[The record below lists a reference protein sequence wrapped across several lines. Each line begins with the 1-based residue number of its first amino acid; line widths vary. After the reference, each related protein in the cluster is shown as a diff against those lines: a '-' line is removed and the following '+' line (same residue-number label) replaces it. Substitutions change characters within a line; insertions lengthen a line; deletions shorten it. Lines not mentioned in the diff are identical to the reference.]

1 MASLTKIG
9 GAGIVAGAQST
20 IPAALTAD
28 INIGDAAW
36 AMFEAAGGKVVSS
49 VTDSQ
54 GQTWTVDAS
63 IVLGTTVAVAIASI
77 SSSTVHLVAGTDKVT
92 ATLSGTTSRTAYTVA
107 KLTGGGATNG
117 LDQAVTATGT
127 LSPSKAT
134 AALAQADEIVIGAVA
149 WTNTVG
155 GDTMTADASS
165 TLLDNETAS
174 SSPNFKYLGT
184 QWQET
189 SSTAAVTMA
198 PTLTTGHGSWAMGVA
213 AYKLPAAGATILL
226 GSAASAAAAY
236 GPTVAPTAATLLAG
250 AAQSPATAYGPSLT
264 PAAAALALGIAQ
276 SAAAAYGLDLAV
288 VTSIAIGAAL
298 NPALAYGQDLTPK
311 PVAEALGA
319 AAHPASAFGPS
330 LVAQPVTLALGVAQ
344 SVPAAY
350 GPTVIPASAALA
362 IGVADSISA
371 AFGVDLSFII
381 PASPYPEAANWI
393 LVSEQ
398 LSQTIPAPSKN
409 TELLAMVANSM
420 SLRPSA
426 NTLEIEE
433 A

>member
-20 IPAALTAD
+20 IPAALTSD

-77 SSSTVHLVAGTDKVT
+77 SSSTVHLVAGTDHVT

-174 SSPNFKYLGT
+174 NSPNFKYLGT

-236 GPTVAPTAATLLAG
+236 GPTVVPTTATLLAG

-264 PAAAALALGIAQ
+264 PAAAALVLGIAQ
-276 SAAAAYGLDLAV
+276 QAAAAYGLSLV
-288 VTSIAIGAAL
+288 SVTRLAIGAAL
-298 NPALAYGQDLTPK
+298 NGSQAHGQDLVPG
-311 PVAEALGA
+311 PVTKAIGA
-319 AAHPASAFGPS
+319 ATRTPAAYGPDF
-330 LVAQPVTLALGVAQ
+330 LAQAVTLNLGVAQ
-344 SVPAAY
+344 SAPQAY

-362 IGVADSISA
+362 LGVAQSISD
-371 AFGVDLSFII
+371 AFGVGLSFII
-381 PASPYPEAANWI
+381 PASPYPDPSNWI
-393 LVSEQ
+393 LVNEEFSVI
-398 LSQTIPAPSKN
+398 QTIPSKN
-409 TELLAMVANSM
+409 RELLAMAANSIN
-420 SLRPSA
+420 LRPNT